1 VGLLFFKQGRRA
13 ATKQAVYSQSSFEK
27 PELGPGLPLSKEEKY
42 ELEARRKV
50 AEIHGLEILIP
61 VELEGQ
67 NPERWELEAMREDEV
82 KRSELA

>member
-1 VGLLFFKQGRRA
+1 
-13 ATKQAVYSQSSFEK
+13 
-27 PELGPGLPLSKEEKY
+27 LSKEEKY

-82 KRSELA
+82 KRSGLARC